1 MLQDSL
7 LAPRPA
13 WLAAALTLI
22 ARHRFLEARQVAAV
36 HDLDARIVAD
46 VFEGLVAERLLQK
59 LTSNSLVD
67 GAPRASAFALTRAG
81 LATLA
86 TEDPAA
92 RRIVRPLTSAFTLA
106 HELRVNELNLV
117 LRRLDARGSLRLL
130 SFITERD
137 RLACV
142 THINERGR
150 PVRVPLVAD
159 ALAMIEVR
167 GVRTGLIVEVD
178 MATVSTTTMRRKYE
192 AYHAWWAEGGAAR
205 RFGLSATRVVTIA
218 PAAKRLAR
226 LRDLA
231 IEAVDGRGSGLFWF
245 LPHDAV
251 DVAAPGGLCAEVA
264 FVGKANDDRSQALL
278 PP

>member
-7 LAPRPA
+7 LTPRPA
-13 WLAAALTLI
+13 WLAAALMLI

-36 HDLDARIVAD
+36 LDLDPRPVAE
-46 VFEGLVAERLLQK
+46 VFDGLVAERLLQK
-59 LTSNSLVD
+59 LTSTSLVD

-86 TEDPAA
+86 TDEPAA

-106 HELRVNELNLV
+106 HELRVNELALV

-130 SFITERD
+130 SFTIERD

-150 PVRVPLVAD
+150 VVRVPLVAD
-159 ALAMIEVR
+159 ALAIIEVR
-167 GVRTGLIVEVD
+167 GVRSGLLVEID
-178 MATVSTTTMRRKYE
+178 MGTVSTTTMRRKYE
-192 AYHAWWAEGGAAR
+192 GYHAWWAEGGAAR

-251 DVAAPGGLCAEVA
+251 DVAAPGRLCAEVA
-264 FVGKANDDRSQALL
+264 FVGKANDDRCHALL